1 MIFILLDLGHG
12 RNHLKKPNLHHPK
25 DVLAPDPLYD
35 EDQDHERNQDREV
48 GLHDEEGHDPC
59 QDLVQDL
66 GQDHDYDQEVD
77 HPDVK

>member
-35 EDQDHERNQDREV
+35 EDQGKAPGRLFFAWKRRLQPSINFDKAI
-48 GLHDEEGHDPC
+48 LF
-59 QDLVQDL
+59 
-66 GQDHDYDQEVD
+66 
-77 HPDVK
+77 